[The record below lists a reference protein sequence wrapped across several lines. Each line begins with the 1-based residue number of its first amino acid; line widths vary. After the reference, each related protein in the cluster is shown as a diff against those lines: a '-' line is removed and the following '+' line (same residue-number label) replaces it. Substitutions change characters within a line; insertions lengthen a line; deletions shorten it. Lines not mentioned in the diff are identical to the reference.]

1 LFDANEVHRFSFR
14 YSRGFLN
21 NNYIAGSQGTGSMA
35 KEGIAVEVVNTTAA
49 PVNTK
54 EVSA

>member
-1 LFDANEVHRFSFR
+1 LFDANEVHRFSFW

-35 KEGIAVEVVNTTAA
+35 KE
-49 PVNTK
+49 
-54 EVSA
+54 